1 MRYSLLSILMIM
13 ISSLSAAEFTE
24 LTVYPGEILLDNKRD
39 YQKITVQAF
48 HDDGTTKNVLTEA
61 EVKIANPELCKF
73 ENGKFI
79 PLKDGKT
86 EASVTFN
93 GKVKTIKLEV
103 KNSEVDKVVSFN
115 LDIMPIFTKAGCNSG
130 GCHGASRGKDRF
142 KLALFG
148 YDPVGDYDRLL
159 NEFPGRRINLAIP
172 EDSMLLTK
180 AVNSVPHT
188 GGKLFETDSFEYQT
202 ILEWLKNGAPQ
213 DKKDVKEAVSLEFFP
228 KETVIQGKGSQ
239 NISVRVT
246 YSDGTNRDV
255 TNLTTYISSDSSVGF
270 VEKDGVL
277 KNKNPGEAHIMAR
290 FGTLTALT
298 RVISLPET
306 APMVTGLKRNNYI
319 DDLVNQ
325 KLEKLRIQPSELC
338 TDEVFIRRAFIDI
351 VGKLPSEED
360 YHKFMQDKS
369 EGKRDKLVDELL
381 QKPEFVDVW
390 VMKWAELLQIR
401 SNNNF
406 SYKSTLLYYNWLKKK
421 LTDNVPID
429 QIAVDLLSS
438 TGSNFKVP
446 ATSFYTIERD
456 KLKLTENI
464 AQIFMGTRIQC
475 AQCHNHPFDRWTMND
490 YYSFSAFFSQFRTKN
505 DEDRRSQIVY
515 DSRRGDV
522 KHPVTRKSMEPV
534 FLGGETA
541 DVKGKDRRRVFAEWL
556 VSKENPYFASSL
568 SNRIWDQFFGRG
580 ITHPVDDA
588 RLSNPASNQELQ
600 DELAKKLTEYNYD
613 FRKLIRDICTSR
625 TYQLESKT
633 NESNK
638 MDVKNFSHANIRRI
652 RAEVLLD
659 SISQVTTTKDK
670 FKSLPLGSRAVEIA
684 DGRTSSFFLTT
695 FGRATRETVCSC
707 EVKMEPNLS
716 QALHLMNGDT
726 VLNKIRQ
733 GRFVDKLLL
742 EEKKSPEEII
752 RRLYVKCYS
761 REVKDEELARLV
773 PIVNDSKDKRETLQD
788 IFWALLN
795 SKEFIFVR

>member
-1 MRYSLLSILMIM
+1 MRYSLFSLILLML
-13 ISSLSAAEFTE
+13 SSLSAAEFNK
-24 LTVYPGEILLDNKRD
+24 LTVYPSEVLLDNKRD
-39 YQKITVQAF
+39 YQIITVQAF
-48 HDDGTTKNVLTEA
+48 HSDGTSKNVLNEA
-61 EVKIANPELCKF
+61 EIKIADETLCKF
-73 ENGKFI
+73 EKGQFLPI
-79 PLKDGKT
+79 KDGKT
-86 EASVTFN
+86 EALITYK
-93 GKVKTIKLEV
+93 GQTQKIKIEV
-103 KNSEVDKVVSFN
+103 KNSAVDKVVSFN
-115 LDIMPIFTKAGCNSG
+115 LDVMPVFTKAGCNTG

-142 KLALFG
+142 MLALFG
-148 YDPVGDYDRLL
+148 YDPKGDYERLL
-159 NEFPGRRINLAIP
+159 NEFPGRRINLAVP

-188 GGKLFETDSFEYQT
+188 GGKLFDTESFEYKT
-202 ILEWLKNGAPQ
+202 ILEWLKNGAPK
-213 DKKDVKEAVSLEFFP
+213 DKADVKKAVSLEFFP
-228 KETVIQGKGSQ
+228 SETVIKGKGSQ

-270 VEKDGVL
+270 VDEKGIL
-277 KNKNPGEAHIMAR
+277 HNKNSGEAHIMAR

-298 RVISLPET
+298 RVISLPEK
-306 APMVTGLKRNNYI
+306 APMITGLKRNNYI

-338 TDEVFIRRAFIDI
+338 SDEVFIRRAFVDI

-360 YHKFMQDKS
+360 YHKFMADKS
-369 EGKRDKLVDELL
+369 AGKRDKLVDELL

-406 SYKSTLLYYNWLKKK
+406 SYKSTLLYYNWLKKQ
-421 LTDNVPID
+421 LTENVPID
-429 QIAVDLLSS
+429 KIAIDLLSS
-438 TGSNFKVP
+438 SGSTFITP

-475 AQCHNHPFDRWTMND
+475 AQCHNHPFDRWTMDD
-490 YYSFSAFFSQFRTKN
+490 YYSFSAFFSQYRTKN
-505 DEDRRSQIVY
+505 DEDRRAQIVY

-522 KHPVTRKSMEPV
+522 KHPVTRKSMDPV
-534 FLGGETA
+534 FLGGEPA

-556 VSKENPYFASSL
+556 VSKDNPYFASSL

-638 MDVKNFSHANIRRI
+638 MDEKNFSHANIRRI

-659 SISQVTTTKDK
+659 SITQVTDTKDK

-684 DGRTSSFFLTT
+684 DGKTSSFFLRT
-695 FGRATRETVCSC
+695 FGRASRETVCSC

-742 EEKKSPEEII
+742 EQKKSPEEII

-761 REVKDEELARLV
+761 REVKDEELAKLI
-773 PIVNDSKDKRETLQD
+773 PIVNDSKDKRETLHD

>member
-1 MRYSLLSILMIM
+1 MKYSLFSLILLMFA
-13 ISSLSAAEFTE
+13 SLGAAEFNK
-24 LTVYPGEILLDNKRD
+24 LTVYPKEILLDNKRD
-39 YQKITVQAF
+39 YQIITAQAF
-48 HDDGTTKNVLTEA
+48 HDDGTSKSIIKEA
-61 EVKIANPELCKF
+61 EIKISNTELCKF
-73 ENGKFI
+73 ENGKFL

-86 EASVTFN
+86 EATVSYKGQTE
-93 GKVKTIKLEV
+93 KIQIEV
-103 KNSEVDKVVSFN
+103 KNSTVDKVVSFN
-115 LDIMPIFTKAGCNSG
+115 LDVMPVFTKAGCNTG

-142 KLALFG
+142 MLALFG
-148 YDPVGDYDRLL
+148 YDPKGDYERLL
-159 NEFPGRRINLAIP
+159 NEFPGRRINLAVP
-172 EDSMLLTK
+172 SDSMLLTK

-188 GGKLFETDSFEYQT
+188 GGKLFETESFEYQT
-202 ILEWLKNGAPQ
+202 ILEWLKNGAPA
-213 DKKDVKEAVSLEFFP
+213 DKADVKKAVSLEFFP
-228 KETVIQGKGSQ
+228 KETVIKGTGSQ
-239 NISVRVT
+239 NISVRVS

-270 VEKDGVL
+270 VSKEGIL
-277 KNKNPGEAHIMAR
+277 QNKNPGEAHIMAR

-298 RVISLPET
+298 RVISLPEN
-306 APMVTGLKRNNYI
+306 APMVSGLKRNNYI

-325 KLEKLRIQPSELC
+325 KLEKLRIKPSELC
-338 TDEVFIRRAFIDI
+338 SDEVFIRRAYIDI
-351 VGKLPSEED
+351 VGKLPPEEN
-360 YHKFMQDKS
+360 YHKFITDKS
-369 EGKRDKLVDELL
+369 AGKRDKLVDSLL

-421 LTDNVPID
+421 LTENVPID
-429 QIAVDLLSS
+429 KIALDLLSS
-438 TGSNFKVP
+438 SGSTFKTP

-490 YYSFSAFFSQFRTKN
+490 YYSFSAFFAQFRTKN
-505 DEDRRSQIVY
+505 DEDKRAQIVY
-515 DSRRGDV
+515 DSRRGGV
-522 KHPVTRKSMEPV
+522 KHPVTQKDMAPV
-534 FLGGETA
+534 FLGGAPA
-541 DVKGKDRRRVFAEWL
+541 DVKTKDRRRVFAEWL

-625 TYQLESKT
+625 TYQLQSKT

-638 MDVKNFSHANIRRI
+638 MDEKNFSHANIRRI

-659 SISQVTTTKDK
+659 SISQVTATKDK

-684 DGRTSSFFLTT
+684 DGQTSSFFLKT
-695 FGRATRETVCSC
+695 FGRASRETVCSC

-726 VLNKIRQ
+726 VLNKIR
-733 GRFVDKLLL
+733 GGKLIDTLL
-742 EEKKSPEEII
+742 KQKKSPEEII
-752 RRLYVKCYS
+752 RKLYIKCYS
-761 REVKDEELARLV
+761 REVKDEELGRLV
-773 PIVNDSKDKRETLQD
+773 PIVNDSKDKRETLED

>member
-1 MRYSLLSILMIM
+1 MTKTDVHRLSMIV
-13 ISSLSAAEFTE
+13 AE
-24 LTVYPGEILLDNKRD
+24 
-39 YQKITVQAF
+39 
-48 HDDGTTKNVLTEA
+48 
-61 EVKIANPELCKF
+61 
-73 ENGKFI
+73 
-79 PLKDGKT
+79 
-86 EASVTFN
+86 
-93 GKVKTIKLEV
+93 
-103 KNSEVDKVVSFN
+103 
-115 LDIMPIFTKAGCNSG
+115 AG
-130 GCHGASRGKDRF
+130 
-142 KLALFG
+142 
-148 YDPVGDYDRLL
+148 
-159 NEFPGRRINLAIP
+159 
-172 EDSMLLTK
+172 
-180 AVNSVPHT
+180 
-188 GGKLFETDSFEYQT
+188 
-202 ILEWLKNGAPQ
+202 
-213 DKKDVKEAVSLEFFP
+213 
-228 KETVIQGKGSQ
+228 
-239 NISVRVT
+239 
-246 YSDGTNRDV
+246 
-255 TNLTTYISSDSSVGF
+255 
-270 VEKDGVL
+270 
-277 KNKNPGEAHIMAR
+277 
-290 FGTLTALT
+290 
-298 RVISLPET
+298 
-306 APMVTGLKRNNYI
+306 
-319 DDLVNQ
+319 
-325 KLEKLRIQPSELC
+325 
-338 TDEVFIRRAFIDI
+338 
-351 VGKLPSEED
+351 
-360 YHKFMQDKS
+360 
-369 EGKRDKLVDELL
+369 
-381 QKPEFVDVW
+381 
-390 VMKWAELLQIR
+390 
-401 SNNNF
+401 
-406 SYKSTLLYYNWLKKK
+406 
-421 LTDNVPID
+421 
-429 QIAVDLLSS
+429 
-438 TGSNFKVP
+438 
-446 ATSFYTIERD
+446 
-456 KLKLTENI
+456 
-464 AQIFMGTRIQC
+464 
-475 AQCHNHPFDRWTMND
+475 
-490 YYSFSAFFSQFRTKN
+490 
-505 DEDRRSQIVY
+505 
-515 DSRRGDV
+515 V
-522 KHPVTRKSMEPV
+522 KHPVTKKDMAPV

-541 DVKGKDRRRVFAEWL
+541 DVKDRDRRRVFAEWL

-659 SISQVTTTKDK
+659 SISQVTDTKDK